1 MLLLDVVQLLRSV
14 FQIESKPRLEVDVSR
29 ISEFPSVQGDII
41 KLTVHILGNRLW
53 TEVCTARCM
62 LTVAL

>member
-1 MLLLDVVQLLRSV
+1 ML
-14 FQIESKPRLEVDVSR
+14 QIESKPRLEVDVSR
-29 ISEFPSVQGDII
+29 ISEFPPVQGDII

-53 TEVCTARCM
+53 TEVCTPSCI